1 MWSSDLGSWILETFF
16 LHEKSPFYQPLANP
30 WSIQAAR
37 SQRKQTD
44 AKSPRPQPL
53 AVSSVHKS
61 VSGIEYSDEDDGKEI
76 HPAHLAATE
85 SQEVREME
93 SSEIVW
99 TVCST
104 RQYHAFR
111 RYWNESSPE
120 KETGPMEVDVAKQS
134 DDDPSEA

>member
-1 MWSSDLGSWILETFF
+1 MD
-16 LHEKSPFYQPLANP
+16 HEKIFPPWEISLWSTSDKSLKYTSP
-30 WSIQAAR
+30 R
-37 SQRKQTD
+37 SQPKQTD
-44 AKSPRPQPL
+44 AKSPRPKPL

-76 HPAHLAATE
+76 HPAHLAAIE

-99 TVCST
+99 TVSST
-104 RQYHAFR
+104 RQYHAFQRFR